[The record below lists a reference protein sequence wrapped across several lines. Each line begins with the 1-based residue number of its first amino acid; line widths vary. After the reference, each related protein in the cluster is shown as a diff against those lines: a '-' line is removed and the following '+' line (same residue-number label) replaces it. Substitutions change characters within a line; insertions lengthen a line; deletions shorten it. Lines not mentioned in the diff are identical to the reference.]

1 MPCSRR
7 NPLSRP
13 DVSLR
18 TARCSAEALE
28 KSLREK
34 DEALL
39 QVNKKVD
46 KFTTKSR
53 AAMESIVKSLMDR

>member
-1 MPCSRR
+1 
-7 NPLSRP
+7 
-13 DVSLR
+13 VR
-18 TARCSAEALE
+18 TARRTAEELE
-28 KSLREK
+28 KSIREK

>member
-1 MPCSRR
+1 M
-7 NPLSRP
+7 
-13 DVSLR
+13 
-18 TARCSAEALE
+18 LE

-34 DEALL
+34 EEALL

-46 KFTTKSR
+46 KITTKSR